1 LFPGRPRRV
10 FLASS
15 CFFFGG
21 IVFFESE
28 RGDEW
33 NEELKTGDGADA
45 VARAGPERR
54 TRRESVGREREV
66 GVKRG
71 VLLTRK

>member
-1 LFPGRPRRV
+1 MT
-10 FLASS
+10 SS

-21 IVFFESE
+21 IFFFESE
-28 RGDEW
+28 RGEEW
-33 NEELKTGDGADA
+33 NEELNTGDGAGADA
-45 VARAGPERR
+45 VARAGLEEG

-66 GVKRG
+66 GVKNG